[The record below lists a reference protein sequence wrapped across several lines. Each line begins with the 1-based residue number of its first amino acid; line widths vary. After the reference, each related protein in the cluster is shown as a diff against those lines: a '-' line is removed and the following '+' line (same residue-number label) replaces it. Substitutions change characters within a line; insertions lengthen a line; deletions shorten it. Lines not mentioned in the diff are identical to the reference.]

1 MNARNIILQKGNK
14 LLKMKEFYD
23 MIRTAYEKDKNN
35 EAYKNNLKTVS
46 ECIENEKKRERNDVD
61 LAIYRIE
68 QLNNGIE
75 IN

>member
-1 MNARNIILQKGNK
+1 
-14 LLKMKEFYD
+14 
-23 MIRTAYEKDKNN
+23 MIRTACEKDKNN